1 MWPRNRLTSAA
12 ASASKMADAE
22 RKRETNVRGSEHQ
35 SPATATTTTTT
46 TTTATIPAVPQL
58 ATTGNWQP
66 FGFWV
71 CNEFFRGHK
80 RKSQANARLQ

>member
-12 ASASKMADAE
+12 ASASETADAE

-35 SPATATTTTTT
+35 SPATATTTATTT
-46 TTTATIPAVPQL
+46 TTIPAVPQL

-71 CNEFFRGHK
+71 CNEFFGGHK